1 MDEVSLISQE
11 PTLSFYLGVWGFRL
25 IFQSPPQP
33 LTCFSGMQTEVQME
47 MVGPDSGPLTGDGV
61 RGAPSVGTP

>member
-25 IFQSPPQP
+25 IFQSPPQT

-47 MVGPDSGPLTGDGV
+47 MVGPGLGPLTGGGV
-61 RGAPSVGTP
+61 R